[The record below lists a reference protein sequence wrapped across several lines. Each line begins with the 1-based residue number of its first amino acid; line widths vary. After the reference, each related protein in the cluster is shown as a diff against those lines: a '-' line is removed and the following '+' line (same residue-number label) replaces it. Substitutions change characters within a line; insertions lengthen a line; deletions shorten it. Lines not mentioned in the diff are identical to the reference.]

1 MKINYV
7 PLNLERHRDLRLS
20 SGASYQFAASL
31 MICPV
36 VSGEIRQIAREYVI
50 VFPQD
55 LPLPHAL
62 TGIDAGTNAFVD
74 PETGRWRGRYVP
86 AHIRRYPF
94 MAAKTVTGDP
104 SGKQAYTVLIDETAP
119 HLGLVKG
126 QPLFTEDGR
135 PSQTL
140 ETVQKV
146 LTTMQQDATMTGQM
160 VADLDR
166 QGLLKE
172 TKIRVQVKGK
182 DAAGLTG
189 FRVLDADKLMNLPP
203 ENLFRLQKSGAL
215 LLAYAHL
222 ISLTNL
228 KDGMLVT
235 AAGQAPDDGPVGV
248 SSDDLGKILDFSKWL

>member
-1 MKINYV
+1 MTINYV
-7 PLNLERHRDLRLS
+7 PLSLEKHRDLRLAS
-20 SGASYQFAASL
+20 KASYQFAASL

-50 VFPQD
+50 VFPKD
-55 LPLPHAL
+55 TPLPHAL
-62 TGIDAGTNAFVD
+62 TGTVKGVNAYIDT
-74 PETGRWRGRYVP
+74 TGRWQGRYVP

-94 MAAKTVTGDP
+94 MAAKTATGDP

-126 QPLFTEDGR
+126 QPLFTDDGR

-140 ETVQKV
+140 ATVQKA
-146 LTTMQQDATMTGQM
+146 LTTLQQDAAMTGQM

-166 QGLLKE
+166 EGLLKE
-172 TKIRVQVKGK
+172 TKIRVQARGK

-189 FRVLDADKLMNLPP
+189 FRVLDADKLMNLSP

-228 KDGMLVT
+228 RDGILAT
-235 AAGQAPDDGPVGV
+235 AAGQAPDDEPAGV
-248 SSDDLGKILDFSKWL
+248 RSDDLGKILDFPSWL